1 MSWGSDFVW
10 CKAATAYSEILE
22 IQHSQDQAA
31 AAVTT
36 AIATTAATTAGTDT
50 AVQQQ
55 KHSKVLSFS
64 KYVARPSCAVIPGCL
79 MLHRD
84 FQTIHK
90 NLRRKSQ
97 WLRAGEK
104 ALRRYDMN
112 YPKWMWTAKHEDTFT
127 DVPEY
132 TATRDHIA
140 QACSNM
146 MLQ

>member
-10 CKAATAYSEILE
+10 CKAATAYSDILQ
-22 IQHSQDQAA
+22 IQHSQEQQ
-31 AAVTT
+31 
-36 AIATTAATTAGTDT
+36 TAATSGK
-50 AVQQQ
+50 QQQ
-55 KHSKVLSFS
+55 GHSAVSHPQKQ
-64 KYVARPSCAVIPGCL
+64 YIARPSCAVIPGCL

-104 ALRRYDMN
+104 ALRRYDIN
-112 YPKWMWTAKHEDTFT
+112 YPKWMWTATDEDTYT

-132 TATRDHIA
+132 TATRDQIA
-140 QACSNM
+140 QACSNLM
-146 MLQ
+146 TQ